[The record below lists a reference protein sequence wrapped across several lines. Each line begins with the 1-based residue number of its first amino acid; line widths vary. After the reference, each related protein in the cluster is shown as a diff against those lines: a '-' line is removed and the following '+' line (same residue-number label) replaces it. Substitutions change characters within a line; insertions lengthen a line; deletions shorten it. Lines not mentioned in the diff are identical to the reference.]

1 VPDSRVVAKVP
12 GRSVVVVK
20 MRRRSA
26 VLLLGVGMFSVGVL
40 LPGFV
45 LFGWTR
51 NSRELGDA
59 VFGSLGLIGGNN
71 NGTATAG
78 PSLTAGEID
87 FDDDELG
94 ASGGSK
100 WEEVIILGESERGRD
115 PQQNVTAKRDFIKQV
130 GWELRS

>member
-1 VPDSRVVAKVP
+1 MRASR
-12 GRSVVVVK
+12 R
-20 MRRRSA
+20 A

-71 NGTATAG
+71 NGTAG

-100 WEEVIILGESERGRD
+100 WEEVIILGEGQRGRD